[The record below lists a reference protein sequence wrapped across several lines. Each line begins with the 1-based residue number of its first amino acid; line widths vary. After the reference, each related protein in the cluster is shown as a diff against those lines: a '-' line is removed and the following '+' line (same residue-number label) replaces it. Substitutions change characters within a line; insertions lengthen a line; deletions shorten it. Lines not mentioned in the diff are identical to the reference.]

1 MKKFR
6 KSLDFLLSCI
16 YNIIIKWKRGI
27 LDPLKCRKG
36 KEMRALVKADEGK
49 KVIVRD
55 GGIWT
60 LLTVGG
66 YSPKRKNRTIIM
78 HSDELDCTAAL
89 LATNRGKVIGNEN
102 LDILQFYCR

>member
-1 MKKFR
+1 MEK
-6 KSLDFLLSCI
+6 
-16 YNIIIKWKRGI
+16 GI
-27 LDPLKCRKG
+27 LDPLKWRKG
-36 KEMRALVKADEGK
+36 KEMRSLVKSDEGK

-89 LATNRGKVIGNEN
+89 LMTNRGKVIGNEN

>member
-1 MKKFR
+1 M
-6 KSLDFLLSCI
+6 
-16 YNIIIKWKRGI
+16 
-27 LDPLKCRKG
+27 DPLKWRKG
-36 KEMRALVKADEGK
+36 KEMRSLVKSDEGK

-66 YSPKRKNRTIIM
+66 FNHKTKNRTVIM
-78 HSDELDCTAAL
+78 HSDELNCTAAL
-89 LATNRGKVIGNEN
+89 LTTNRGKVIGNEK